1 MVDLGKLKI
10 DLSMDKT
17 INDYPLSSLPSKQN
31 KRTGKA
37 KLSLFEQIDPNL
49 YDEHAKI
56 ITFYTNLD
64 RIQPWIKTLDIY
76 YYDNLG
82 KEPDYDIEWYDEPK
96 IWENRNNSGNSVMIE
111 VLKKGELQFNITF
124 FVTTGTIRVQGSHYY
139 EFVDI
144 HFPILKDILDKVLTN
159 ISQTSPTTNT
169 CISHECHDDN
179 NNTHINELCPVDKVT
194 CVLPDSQTGLKSV
207 LVQEDQPQ
215 KDDFQ
220 RLELNLVDTLAKIE
234 HSHNE
239 NFSKVLTAVKQCND
253 DVLVLGKGRK
263 DDNEISTLQL
273 KYKTVQ
279 TEKQTLEVK
288 LKHEQSNIMLIKAQ
302 HEDQMKCHN
311 QILEETRA
319 EMKKVLTTS
328 NSEIDFLS
336 VSLQTKN
343 EEIDKLTDT
352 LKRHTQ
358 HLEKL
363 QEENIS
369 LRSQMISRF
378 EDFHLV
384 NADTKYID
392 KSKLDIDNK
401 PTIIL
406 IGTSNTKRIN
416 AEKLSPS
423 FTTNKVTAFNLEE
436 TKQAILEI
444 SDIIPNLVVFHSL
457 TNDLKIKSPQQCV
470 EEIQDIVKLA
480 LQKWQNSGCI
490 ISLTTPRLD
499 SVIFN
504 TNGQIINALLKQ
516 IYDDNKDVLLVD
528 HGNML
533 RNGNPIAELLSQDK
547 FHLSDSGVSQLSAN
561 LKRGIHTALN
571 IPMPNSRGRSKSRN
585 TRGRGRGRGRGHHE

>member
-1 MVDLGKLKI
+1 MKI
-10 DLSMDKT
+10 TLYKT
-17 INDYPLSSLPSKQN
+17 TEIVS
-31 KRTGKA
+31 
-37 KLSLFEQIDPNL
+37 
-49 YDEHAKI
+49 
-56 ITFYTNLD
+56 
-64 RIQPWIKTLDIY
+64 
-76 YYDNLG
+76 
-82 KEPDYDIEWYDEPK
+82 
-96 IWENRNNSGNSVMIE
+96 
-111 VLKKGELQFNITF
+111 
-124 FVTTGTIRVQGSHYY
+124 
-139 EFVDI
+139 
-144 HFPILKDILDKVLTN
+144 
-159 ISQTSPTTNT
+159 
-169 CISHECHDDN
+169 
-179 NNTHINELCPVDKVT
+179 
-194 CVLPDSQTGLKSV
+194 
-207 LVQEDQPQ
+207 
-215 KDDFQ
+215 
-220 RLELNLVDTLAKIE
+220 DTLE
-234 HSHNE
+234 DYHSSYN
-239 NFSKVLTAVKQCND
+239 VKQCND

-263 DDNEISTLQL
+263 DDNEMSTLQL

-302 HEDQMKCHN
+302 HEDQMKYHN

-343 EEIDKLTDT
+343 EEIVKLNDT
-352 LKRHTQ
+352 LKQHTQ

-384 NADTKYID
+384 NADSKYTE
-392 KSKLDIDNK
+392 KSKLDDNK
-401 PTIIL
+401 PTVLL

-423 FTTNKVTAFNLEE
+423 FTTIKFTAFNLEE

-444 SDIIPNLVVFHSL
+444 SDIIPNQVVFHSL
-457 TNDLKIKSPQQCV
+457 TNDLKIKSPQHCV

-516 IYDDNKDVLLVD
+516 IYDDNKDVLLFD

-533 RNGNPIAELLSQDK
+533 RNGNPIAELLSEDK
-547 FHLSDSGVSQLSAN
+547 FNLSDSGVSQLSAN

>member
-17 INDYPLSSLPSKQN
+17 INDYPLSSLPSKQS

-56 ITFYTNLD
+56 ITFYTHLD
-64 RIQPWIKTLDIY
+64 RIQPWRKTLDIY

-96 IWENRNNSGNSVMIE
+96 TWENRNNR
-111 VLKKGELQFNITF
+111 
-124 FVTTGTIRVQGSHYY
+124 TIRVQGSYY
-139 EFVDI
+139 SEFVDI

-159 ISQTSPTTNT
+159 ISQTSPTNT
-169 CISHECHDDN
+169 CILHDCHDDN

-194 CVLPDSQTGLKSV
+194 CVLPDSKTELKSE
-207 LVQEDQPQ
+207 LVQEDLPQ

-220 RLELNLVDTLAKIE
+220 RLESNSVDTLAKIE
-234 HSHNE
+234 HNHNE

-288 LKHEQSNIMLIKAQ
+288 LKHEQINIMLIKAQ
-302 HEDQMKCHN
+302 HEDQMKYHN

-336 VSLQTKN
+336 VGLQTKK
-343 EEIDKLTDT
+343 EEIDKLNDT

-358 HLEKL
+358 HLGKL

-384 NADTKYID
+384 NADSKYSK
-392 KSKLDIDNK
+392 KSKLDDNK
-401 PTIIL
+401 PTVLL
-406 IGTSNTKRIN
+406 IGRSNTKRIN

-423 FTTNKVTAFNLEE
+423 FTTNKFTAFNLEE

-457 TNDLKIKSPQQCV
+457 TNDLKINSPQHCV
-470 EEIQDIVKLA
+470 EEIQDIVNLA

-499 SVIFN
+499 SIIFN
-504 TNGQIINALLKQ
+504 TNGHIINALLKQ

-533 RNGNPIAELLSQDK
+533 RNGHPIAELLSEDK

>member
-159 ISQTSPTTNT
+159 ISQTSPTNT

-384 NADTKYID
+384 NADTKYTD

-533 RNGNPIAELLSQDK
+533 RNGNPIAELLSEDK

>member
-1 MVDLGKLKI
+1 MK
-10 DLSMDKT
+10 
-17 INDYPLSSLPSKQN
+17 
-31 KRTGKA
+31 
-37 KLSLFEQIDPNL
+37 
-49 YDEHAKI
+49 
-56 ITFYTNLD
+56 
-64 RIQPWIKTLDIY
+64 
-76 YYDNLG
+76 
-82 KEPDYDIEWYDEPK
+82 
-96 IWENRNNSGNSVMIE
+96 
-111 VLKKGELQFNITF
+111 
-124 FVTTGTIRVQGSHYY
+124 
-139 EFVDI
+139 
-144 HFPILKDILDKVLTN
+144 
-159 ISQTSPTTNT
+159 
-169 CISHECHDDN
+169 
-179 NNTHINELCPVDKVT
+179 
-194 CVLPDSQTGLKSV
+194 
-207 LVQEDQPQ
+207 
-215 KDDFQ
+215 
-220 RLELNLVDTLAKIE
+220 
-234 HSHNE
+234 

-263 DDNEISTLQL
+263 DDNEMSTLQL

-302 HEDQMKCHN
+302 HEDQMKYHN

-319 EMKKVLTTS
+319 EMKKILTTS

-343 EEIDKLTDT
+343 EEIVKLNDT
-352 LKRHTQ
+352 LKQHTQ

-369 LRSQMISRF
+369 IRSQMISRF

-384 NADTKYID
+384 NADSKYTE
-392 KSKLDIDNK
+392 KSKLDDYK
-401 PTIIL
+401 PTVLL

-423 FTTNKVTAFNLEE
+423 FTTIKFTAFNLEE

-444 SDIIPNLVVFHSL
+444 SDIIPNQVVFHSL
-457 TNDLKIKSPQQCV
+457 TNDLKIKSPQHCV

-499 SVIFN
+499 SAIFN

-533 RNGNPIAELLSQDK
+533 RNGNPIAELLSENK

>member
-17 INDYPLSSLPSKQN
+17 INDYPLSSLPSKQR

-96 IWENRNNSGNSVMIE
+96 TWENRNNSGNSVMIE

-124 FVTTGTIRVQGSHYY
+124 FVTTGTIRVQGSHYS

-144 HFPILKDILDKVLTN
+144 HFPILKDILDKV
-159 ISQTSPTTNT
+159 
-169 CISHECHDDN
+169 
-179 NNTHINELCPVDKVT
+179 T
-194 CVLPDSQTGLKSV
+194 CVLPDSQTELKSV

-220 RLELNLVDTLAKIE
+220 RLESNLVDTLAKIE

-239 NFSKVLTAVKQCND
+239 NFNKVLTAVKQCND

-263 DDNEISTLQL
+263 DDNEMSTLQL

-302 HEDQMKCHN
+302 HEDQMKYHN

-343 EEIDKLTDT
+343 EEIVKLKDT
-352 LKRHTQ
+352 LKQHTQ

-384 NADTKYID
+384 NADSKYTE
-392 KSKLDIDNK
+392 KSKLDDNK
-401 PTIIL
+401 PTVLL

-423 FTTNKVTAFNLEE
+423 FTTIKFTAFNLEE

-444 SDIIPNLVVFHSL
+444 SDIIPNQVVFHSL
-457 TNDLKIKSPQQCV
+457 TNDLKIKSPQHCV
-470 EEIQDIVKLA
+470 EEIQDIIKLA
-480 LQKWQNSGCI
+480 LQKM
-490 ISLTTPRLD
+490 
-499 SVIFN
+499 
-504 TNGQIINALLKQ
+504 AK
-516 IYDDNKDVLLVD
+516 
-528 HGNML
+528 
-533 RNGNPIAELLSQDK
+533 
-547 FHLSDSGVSQLSAN
+547 
-561 LKRGIHTALN
+561 
-571 IPMPNSRGRSKSRN
+571 
-585 TRGRGRGRGRGHHE
+585 

>member
-1 MVDLGKLKI
+1 
-10 DLSMDKT
+10 
-17 INDYPLSSLPSKQN
+17 
-31 KRTGKA
+31 
-37 KLSLFEQIDPNL
+37 
-49 YDEHAKI
+49 
-56 ITFYTNLD
+56 
-64 RIQPWIKTLDIY
+64 
-76 YYDNLG
+76 
-82 KEPDYDIEWYDEPK
+82 
-96 IWENRNNSGNSVMIE
+96 
-111 VLKKGELQFNITF
+111 
-124 FVTTGTIRVQGSHYY
+124 
-139 EFVDI
+139 
-144 HFPILKDILDKVLTN
+144 
-159 ISQTSPTTNT
+159 
-169 CISHECHDDN
+169 
-179 NNTHINELCPVDKVT
+179 
-194 CVLPDSQTGLKSV
+194 
-207 LVQEDQPQ
+207 
-215 KDDFQ
+215 
-220 RLELNLVDTLAKIE
+220 
-234 HSHNE
+234 
-239 NFSKVLTAVKQCND
+239 
-253 DVLVLGKGRK
+253 
-263 DDNEISTLQL
+263 
-273 KYKTVQ
+273 
-279 TEKQTLEVK
+279 
-288 LKHEQSNIMLIKAQ
+288 MLIKAQ

-406 IGTSNTKRIN
+406 I
-416 AEKLSPS
+416 
-423 FTTNKVTAFNLEE
+423 EE

-533 RNGNPIAELLSQDK
+533 RNGNPIAELLSEDK